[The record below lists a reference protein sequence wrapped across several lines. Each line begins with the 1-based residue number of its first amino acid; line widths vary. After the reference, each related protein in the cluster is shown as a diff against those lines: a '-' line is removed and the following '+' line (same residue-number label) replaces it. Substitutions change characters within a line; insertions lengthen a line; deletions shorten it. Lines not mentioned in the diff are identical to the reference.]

1 MKKKKRRKKKP
12 NVWRSDRSTKLTQ
25 SLPYDT
31 GISFVLTSSFSTHFG
46 VMGKKNE
53 NFHELKKNFFRFT
66 RSIVVKVKCVH
77 IQLYT
82 PLSLSLFFLSFQPTQ
97 APICVVIINRSLS
110 LSFLHFSFQTA
121 KVHWARV
128 LLFECHQLNH
138 LRELHRKLWKPLAIA
153 VANCTPS
160 TPHRFDYYLEEKKS
174 GEREILGVV

>member
-77 IQLYT
+77 IHT
-82 PLSLSLFFLSFQPTQ
+82 FISLSFFSLLSTHTSPHLRRNNKPF
-97 APICVVIINRSLS
+97 SLS